1 MDRAA
6 PPRRRDRA
14 RRRRDRVAQAG
25 RRITFDDF
33 KALLTRSKLLSFQ
46 RERGTDGYGV
56 HPSLVRTTAGV
67 FFQHADSNHD
77 EKVSREG
84 LARMFKAHGLGDA
97 ARAERYFERFDLDKS
112 GELDKKEFTR
122 LLLGLKMIDGDGT
135 DKLTKED
142 RVPASSLIRSV
153 RELSAAIFVCVVR
166 ERKAAILQYSLPR
179 PALLRGR
186 RGGSDR
192 VHLLR
197 GEAAEAADGEA
208 VREEAARRD
217 ERRRRA
223 ELLLVAEGLLD
234 EVADLLDAEEAQPM
248 KATAGIVMSR
258 AGRRGRSA
266 SPPDRKLLVWREYE
280 SGTGV
285 VSSDSHAPSASTVA
299 SRRLHLRLH
308 LRLDLRRPPRV
319 APRHLGEDER
329 TRGRS
334 PTPPAASLRR

>member
-1 MDRAA
+1 MRPLQRPDEYQSVAA
-6 PPRRRDRA
+6 EIVALDEFSLDELGEWIA
-14 RRRRDRVAQAG
+14 RHRLDGATELVDAATEIAQAG

-142 RVPASSLIRSV
+142 GAS
-153 RELSAAIFVCVVR
+153 ACV
-166 ERKAAILQYSLPR
+166 IL
-179 PALLRGR
+179 
-186 RGGSDR
+186 
-192 VHLLR
+192 
-197 GEAAEAADGEA
+197 
-208 VREEAARRD
+208 
-217 ERRRRA
+217 
-223 ELLLVAEGLLD
+223 
-234 EVADLLDAEEAQPM
+234 
-248 KATAGIVMSR
+248 
-258 AGRRGRSA
+258 
-266 SPPDRKLLVWREYE
+266 
-280 SGTGV
+280 
-285 VSSDSHAPSASTVA
+285 
-299 SRRLHLRLH
+299 
-308 LRLDLRRPPRV
+308 
-319 APRHLGEDER
+319 
-329 TRGRS
+329 
-334 PTPPAASLRR
+334 